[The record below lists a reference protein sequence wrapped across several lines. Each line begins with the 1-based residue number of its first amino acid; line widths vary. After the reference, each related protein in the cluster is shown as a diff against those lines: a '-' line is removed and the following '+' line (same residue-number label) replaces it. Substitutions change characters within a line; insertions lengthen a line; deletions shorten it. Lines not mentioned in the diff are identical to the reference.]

1 MVHLRI
7 PHRVLLEAFEFSRP
21 VTLQK
26 RQNALSLPHHLPPPP
41 SLFLSLFSSPFSF
54 LDKEHLNLIIFTAT

>member
-1 MVHLRI
+1 MVNLRI
-7 PHRVLLEAFEFSRP
+7 PHRVLLEACEFSRP

-26 RQNALSLPHHLPPPP
+26 RQNALSLPLPPPPPP

-54 LDKEHLNLIIFTAT
+54 LDKERLILIIFTAT